1 MYARNQNYNFF
12 IWGEPGSGKSE
23 DGLSLGEM
31 LSPTFNI
38 NYIVFGV
45 IDFYNLI
52 ASPKVKQGDYILF
65 EETGSEVSNRE
76 YYSQKNMLM
85 GKIMQVIRTKNLIVG
100 YTAPKMEL
108 ADKQILATCMGLV
121 HTIGIDYTTSE
132 GLIRIYDP
140 VSYDMKTA
148 KWSKRLVIV
157 KRPSLINPKRF
168 WTLKIGTTR
177 IRRASLK
184 LRQEYEKARD
194 AYTEKIAIQGQTT
207 LNQMAADE
215 QAGPRQR
222 SVSNEQIEEW
232 ADEVVRDRAN
242 YMDDNRFN
250 LPAVQNHFKGCSKDT
265 AKRIK
270 EAARKKLERIGFV
283 VLWR

>member
-1 MYARNQNYNFF
+1 
-12 IWGEPGSGKSE
+12 
-23 DGLSLGEM
+23 M
-31 LSPTFNI
+31 LSPSFDI
-38 NYIVFGV
+38 SYIVFGV
-45 IDFYNLI
+45 SDFYNLI
-52 ASPKVKQGDYILF
+52 NDPKIKQGDYVLF

-121 HTIGIDYTTSE
+121 HTIGVDYTTNE
-132 GLIRIYDP
+132 GLMRVYDP
-140 VSYDMKTA
+140 VSYDMKSA

-157 KRPSLINPKRF
+157 KRHSLINPKRF

-184 LRQEYEKARD
+184 LRNEYEKARE
-194 AYTEKIAIQGQTT
+194 AYTEKIASQGQTT
-207 LNQMAADE
+207 LNQLAAE
-215 QAGPRQR
+215 EAAGPRSR
-222 SVSNEQIEEW
+222 SVSKEQLTEW
-232 ADEVVRDRAN
+232 ADEVVRDRSN

-250 LPAVQNHFKGCSKDT
+250 LPAVQNKFGCSVAT

-270 EAARKKLERIGFV
+270 ELSRGKLERIGFM